1 MLSGKCL
8 NRSIVT
14 RAHVPTTPRQV
25 VEWRAT
31 VKADVKVAAHLT
43 GPHRMPSPADEATG
57 DLYFKEVKESLDF

>member
-1 MLSGKCL
+1 
-8 NRSIVT
+8 
-14 RAHVPTTPRQV
+14 V